1 MNDADAGAVPAPP
14 TYFAPPERACPEVL
28 AEQHR
33 KLASEALV
41 TSLLDSFPEP
51 VMVLNA
57 ERQIVLAND
66 KLTSLLGRPEVELV
80 GLRFG
85 EAVDCIHGGD
95 EPAGCGTTR
104 FCRLCGAA
112 KAMFKCAV
120 QDLKQVEECNLSR
133 RMPDGVTALDL
144 RVWATPLA
152 IGGEPFTIFAIR
164 DVTDEK
170 RRQVLERIFFHDLVN
185 AAGGLRGILEIWPD
199 ALAEGEDGDLKELA
213 VDVVDQ
219 IVEEIESQRDL
230 AAAERGDLEVRPRPV
245 DARVLLERLCAL
257 YGHHAVATG
266 RQLAPPRVSGETR
279 VVADE
284 AILHRVLG
292 NLIKNALEASLDGQ
306 VVTVSYCG
314 DDAPVFAVHNPVA
327 MPEAVQLQM
336 FQRSFSTKPG
346 AGRGVGSY
354 SVRLLTERYLG
365 GRVSFVSTPAAG
377 TTFTVRLPVA
387 SAERVNAA

>member
-1 MNDADAGAVPAPP
+1 MNDGHAVAVLEPA
-14 TYFAPPERACPEVL
+14 TFFAPPERALPDVL
-28 AEQHR
+28 ASQHR
-33 KLASEALV
+33 RLASDALV
-41 TSLLDSFPEP
+41 TRLLDSFPEP
-51 VMVLNA
+51 VMVLNP

-66 KLTSLLGRPEVELV
+66 KLASLLGRSGAELV

-85 EAVDCIHGGD
+85 EAVDCIHGRED
-95 EPAGCGTTR
+95 PAGCGTTR

-112 KAMFKCAV
+112 KAMVRCAA
-120 QDLKQVEECNLSR
+120 QEEKQAEECNLSR
-133 RMPDGVTALDL
+133 QLADGVAALDL
-144 RVWATPLA
+144 RVWATPLT

-245 DARVLLERLCAL
+245 DARALLERLCAL
-257 YGHHAVATG
+257 YGHHAVAAG
-266 RQLAPPRVSGETR
+266 RQLAPPRVSGDTR

-292 NLIKNALEASLDGQ
+292 NLIKNALEASLAGEL
-306 VVTVSYCG
+306 VTVSYCG
-314 DDAPVFAVHNPVA
+314 ENAPVFSVHNPTA

-377 TTFTVRLPVA
+377 TTFTIRLPVV
-387 SAERVNAA
+387 SGDRPDAA